1 LEAKAMEY
9 KPETKTVSFKST
21 PYHFSKEREN
31 KHYTC
36 RLMSM
41 EDYDKLTQEDP
52 DYIRLSCSNSRD
64 NITREVI
71 DITCLGELLGKM
83 LVGIGWRAQ

>member
-1 LEAKAMEY
+1 MHVENNCVFL
-9 KPETKTVSFKST
+9 KST
-21 PYHFSKEREN
+21 PYYFGKERGDKN
-31 KHYTC
+31 YTV

-83 LVGIGWRAQ
+83 LVGIGWKAPEEVI